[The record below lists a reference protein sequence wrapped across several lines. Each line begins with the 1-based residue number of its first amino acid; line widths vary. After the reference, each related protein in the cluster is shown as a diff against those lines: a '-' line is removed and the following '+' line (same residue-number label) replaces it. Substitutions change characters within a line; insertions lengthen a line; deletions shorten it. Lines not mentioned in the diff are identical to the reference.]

1 MRLGTFRQLGHLKYG
16 SGRIVL
22 VDYQTGAEK
31 SIYLGP
37 SANNVVFNELD
48 EPEIG
53 FISAENLGDAPLF
66 IPSGWLINGLK
77 QSRMV
82 LMDSIVDVA
91 ETVML
96 SVVCCEKK
104 RWGQE
109 VSVSNF
115 NRAPTNVLAH
125 SRMPAN
131 DERQR
136 QQNVWDSVAELEGR
150 THERETSSLPQIMQ
164 EEIRTN
170 QKFHAIAEEIYGFGI
185 ANGANGYFFE
195 NEGELKAFEIFESV
209 DLFAESGLGDITNLL
224 IDVATKSSSS
234 RSDVSFEDIVSRI
247 DLRNSQIVEKDDLY
261 KLVEINIE
269 NFATQALLDNQDRLV
284 HLSGVKLP
292 VLN

>member
-1 MRLGTFRQLGHLKYG
+1 
-16 SGRIVL
+16 
-22 VDYQTGAEK
+22 
-31 SIYLGP
+31 
-37 SANNVVFNELD
+37 
-48 EPEIG
+48 
-53 FISAENLGDAPLF
+53 
-66 IPSGWLINGLK
+66 
-77 QSRMV
+77 
-82 LMDSIVDVA
+82 
-91 ETVML
+91 
-96 SVVCCEKK
+96 
-104 RWGQE
+104 
-109 VSVSNF
+109 
-115 NRAPTNVLAH
+115 
-125 SRMPAN
+125 
-131 DERQR
+131 
-136 QQNVWDSVAELEGR
+136 
-150 THERETSSLPQIMQ
+150 MQ